1 MLKDRSGLH
10 SSSVRRSFEVTEP
23 VGVMVVV
30 AVVVLMLLLS
40 FVKLSF
46 EEVVL
51 PVLLEMVGWVSKKA
65 FMLLML
71 SFWLILMSALRSP
84 WAIV

>member
-1 MLKDRSGLH
+1 M
-10 SSSVRRSFEVTEP
+10 
-23 VGVMVVV
+23 VGI

-51 PVLLEMVGWVSKKA
+51 PVLLEVVGWVSKKA

-71 SFWLILMSALRSP
+71 SF
-84 WAIV
+84 